1 MRLFALLAVVSVAL
15 SVSGNVPSP
24 QYTEDGQLLLPA
36 DYREWVFLSS
46 GVGMTYGPVGAGRG
60 FPPMFDNVFV
70 RPEAYRSFLRTGRWP
85 DKTVFLLEVRYATS
99 HGSINKDGHFQ
110 TDLSGLE
117 ALVRDEGRFEEK
129 WGFFG
134 FPTRGGEPARTGRR
148 ISKEAGCLAC
158 HTAHGAVD
166 GTFVQFYPTLLE
178 VAEKKGTLRAD
189 FRPFTPSPVRLYHTL
204 ANEGWPA
211 AEKVLAAAQAEDP
224 GAAVVNPAV
233 LNSVGYELLGEKK
246 ASLAV
251 SLLEWVAA
259 AHPRSANA
267 QDSLAEALEAAGETA
282 RARAAAKKA
291 LELLPGDTSL
301 PERQRK
307 GIEAANRK
315 RLEDGAR
322 PY

>member
-1 MRLFALLAVVSVAL
+1 MRLPALLAVVSVAL
-15 SVSGNVPSP
+15 SVSGNAPSP
-24 QYTEDGQLLLPA
+24 QYTEDGQLLLPE

-70 RPEAYRSFLRTGRWP
+70 RPEAHRSFRETGRWP
-85 DKTVFLLEVRYATS
+85 DQTVFVLEVRYATS

-134 FPTRGGEPARTGRR
+134 FPTRGVPAPTGRR
-148 ISKEAGCLAC
+148 IGKEAGCLAC

-204 ANEGWPA
+204 ARDGWPA
-211 AEKVLAAAQAEDP
+211 AEKVLAAARAEDP

-233 LNSVGYELLGEKK
+233 LNSVGYELLGAKK
-246 ASLAV
+246 SR
-251 SLLEWVAA
+251 SRCRCSSGSRPPAA
-259 AHPRSANA
+259 LGQRAGQPRRSPRS
-267 QDSLAEALEAAGETA
+267 
-282 RARAAAKKA
+282 RR
-291 LELLPGDTSL
+291 
-301 PERQRK
+301 
-307 GIEAANRK
+307 
-315 RLEDGAR
+315 
-322 PY
+322 